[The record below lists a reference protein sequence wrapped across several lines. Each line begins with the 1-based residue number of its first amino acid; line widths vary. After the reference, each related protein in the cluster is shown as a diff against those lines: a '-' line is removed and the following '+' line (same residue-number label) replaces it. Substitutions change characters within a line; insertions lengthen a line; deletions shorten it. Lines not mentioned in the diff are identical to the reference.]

1 MALKSNLSAL
11 LNIKMKLVLKV
22 AGIAGH
28 NSEYG
33 HRFARAVADLLRD
46 GHLLTVVHGQGHRV
60 QPCQSNAN
68 GNGSGN
74 CRDSDVA
81 ECAAFTAIE
90 RENRVL
96 VSLLGEATVLGIG
109 LRATDA
115 GLVQLRK
122 QYPGNGATGTRVEAA
137 RLHSRWLD
145 IICGNKGVPV
155 LSNLCCWVGGEDHL
169 IDPDQMAAVC
179 AADWNADALI
189 YITEE
194 NGVPGVDGGI
204 LRWFDINASDDSQAA
219 LLSDEMRAHL
229 DACAIALR
237 HGVRRVRIL
246 PLSNVDCLSS
256 FYFSSIKYGTEVIAA
271 TARVEKSVAAS
282 VTRH

>member
-1 MALKSNLSAL
+1 
-11 LNIKMKLVLKV
+11 MKLVLKV
-22 AGIAGH
+22 AGMAEH
-28 NSEYG
+28 HSEYG
-33 HRFARAVADLLRD
+33 QRFARAVADLLRD

-60 QPCQSNAN
+60 QPCQANTN
-68 GNGSGN
+68 GNSGGN
-74 CRDSDVA
+74 CRHLDVA
-81 ECAAFTAIE
+81 ECAAFTAVE

-96 VSLLGEATVLGIG
+96 VSLLAEATVLGIG

-122 QYPGNGATGTRVEAA
+122 QYPGNSTAGTRVEAA

-145 IICGNKGVPV
+145 IICSNKGVPV

-169 IDPDQMAAVC
+169 IDPGQMAAVC
-179 AADWNADALI
+179 AVDWNADALI

-194 NGVPGVDGGI
+194 NGVPAVEGGI
-204 LRWFDINASDDSQAA
+204 LRWFDINSSDDSQAGM
-219 LLSDEMRAHL
+219 LSDQMRAHL
-229 DACAIALR
+229 EACAMALR

-246 PLSNVDCLSS
+246 PLANVDCLSS

-271 TARVEKSVAAS
+271 TARAEKSVTAS
-282 VTRH
+282 GTRY

>member
-1 MALKSNLSAL
+1 
-11 LNIKMKLVLKV
+11 MKLVLKV
-22 AGIAGH
+22 AGMAEH
-28 NSEYG
+28 HSEYG
-33 HRFARAVADLLRD
+33 QRFARAVADLLRD

-60 QPCQSNAN
+60 QPCQASTN
-68 GNGSGN
+68 GNSGGN
-74 CRDSDVA
+74 CRHLDVA
-81 ECAAFTAIE
+81 ECAAFTAVE

-96 VSLLGEATVLGIG
+96 VSLLAEATVLGIG

-122 QYPGNGATGTRVEAA
+122 QYPGNSTAGTRVEAA

-145 IICGNKGVPV
+145 IICSNKGVPV

-179 AADWNADALI
+179 AVDWNADALI

-194 NGVPGVDGGI
+194 NGVPAVEGGI
-204 LRWFDINASDDSQAA
+204 LRWFDINSSDDSQAGM
-219 LLSDEMRAHL
+219 LSDQMRAHL
-229 DACAIALR
+229 EACAMALR

-271 TARVEKSVAAS
+271 TARAEKSVTAS
-282 VTRH
+282 GTRY